1 MSHFV
6 QFAPAEDNLKSAAK
20 SVIAVNRAAK
30 RFNQMGAL
38 RANRRRLEE
47 VTAIKN
53 KRTLRNPGI
62 VNNNDRHVGS
72 VSDVDGVHHFAE
84 STKGGQSIQDI
95 PFMTEGLAYVLN
107 NNNINTVAQLLA
119 KFIEL
124 NDGVTEP
131 LDICQRFLHWLN
143 EITKG
148 TIAEYGD
155 VEINEGYKR
164 SVKAK
169 VAVTKIIAHCAD
181 ERGLISDGW
190 PEGNVYEFF

>member
-6 QFAPAEDNLKSAAK
+6 PAEDNLKSAAK

-53 KRTLRNPGI
+53 KRTLHNPGI
-62 VNNNDRHVGS
+62 VNNDDRHVGS
-72 VSDVDGVHHFAE
+72 VSDVDGVQHFAE

-107 NNNINTVAQLLA
+107 NNNISTVAQLLA